1 MCGSISGWPIRS
13 SSSFSSFDEEC
24 SNQGRS
30 VKLLLMKFFHNWHL
44 HCKIVAAQIA
54 ILGQLLVC
62 LNTKPTSDC
71 VTEGNLTWFC
81 PPPILSLVLLAIW
94 LSWWGVRIQGKAYQI
109 WRQNVSFELVW
120 LSPPNE
126 GMELL
131 RKELPLR
138 ETLLQP
144 LDIFEIQTII
154 FFQAITLFI
163 SRELKNCSEEGK
175 TMMSCDAF
183 KAYEYIFKL

>member
-1 MCGSISGWPIRS
+1 MKDVQIKVEVLNY
-13 SSSFSSFDEEC
+13 FSWS
-24 SNQGRS
+24 
-30 VKLLLMKFFHNWHL
+30 FFHNWHL

-71 VTEGNLTWFC
+71 VTEGTLTWFC

-109 WRQNVSFELVW
+109 WPQNVSFELVW

-144 LDIFEIQTII
+144 LDIFAIQTII
-154 FFQAITLFI
+154 FLQAITLFI

-183 KAYEYIFKL
+183 KAYEYIFKLQVRHWMSLTKDNFIA

>member
-71 VTEGNLTWFC
+71 VTEGTLTWFC